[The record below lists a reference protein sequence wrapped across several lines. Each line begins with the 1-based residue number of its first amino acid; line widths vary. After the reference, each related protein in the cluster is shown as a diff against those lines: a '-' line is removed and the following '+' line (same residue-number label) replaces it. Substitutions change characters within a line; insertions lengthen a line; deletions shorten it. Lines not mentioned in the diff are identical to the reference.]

1 MKLNLQMCSNKTLLV
16 SVLDSVVLQKA
27 LLAEGD
33 RLGFFY
39 NFIYLF
45 LFILT
50 VLSLHCCAGSSL
62 VLANGNCSL
71 VVVHRLL
78 IAVASL
84 VASKGCRAHG
94 LQ

>member
-39 NFIYLF
+39 NFIYF
-45 LFILT
+45 DC
-50 VLSLHCCAGSSL
+50 SESSL
-62 VLANGNCSL
+62 LCRLFSSSGKRELLSSCGAQAS
-71 VVVHRLL
+71 HR
-78 IAVASL
+78 SGF
-84 VASKGCRAHG
+84 SCCK
-94 LQ
+94 